1 MRHYIHLIFSIIFL
15 SSISLFGQKSRQDV
29 IKAIDGKSEQYSK
42 AALQIWNFAEV
53 GYKEEKSSALL
64 QQMLKDAGFTVQSSV
79 AGMPT
84 AFVATAGSG
93 KPVIGILGEFDA
105 LPGIS
110 QTAEPEKKPIPDQ
123 KAGHACGHHLFGV
136 ASAASAIEVKNWL
149 AANKRSGTIRFY
161 GTPAEEGGSG
171 KVYMC
176 VKDCL
181 MM

>member
-1 MRHYIHLIFSIIFL
+1 
-15 SSISLFGQKSRQDV
+15 
-29 IKAIDGKSEQYSK
+29 
-42 AALQIWNFAEV
+42 
-53 GYKEEKSSALL
+53 
-64 QQMLKDAGFTVQSSV
+64 MLKDAGFTVQSSV

-171 KVYMC
+171 KVYM
-176 VKDCL
+176 VREGLFNDVDVVLNWHPGDANDASPNSSLHMLPWRLNGAALRL
-181 MM
+181 MQLRP